1 MQQWLAFS
9 FFKGLPT
16 CLFVILL
23 WILVFHGITGIQDKA
38 FSFPRKND
46 FGVFS
51 ALCKS
56 KSSELPNLF
65 RVTQDISCYL
75 LRRK

>member
-1 MQQWLAFS
+1 
-9 FFKGLPT
+9 
-16 CLFVILL
+16 
-23 WILVFHGITGIQDKA
+23 VFHGITGIQDKA
-38 FSFPRKND
+38 FSLPRKND